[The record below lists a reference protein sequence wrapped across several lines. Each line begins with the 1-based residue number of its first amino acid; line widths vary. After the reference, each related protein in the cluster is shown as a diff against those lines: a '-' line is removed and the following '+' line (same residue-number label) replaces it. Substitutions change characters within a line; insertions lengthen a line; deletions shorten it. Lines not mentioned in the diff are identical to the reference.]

1 MRLRIAAFA
10 LLALAPLTLF
20 AFLPLRSSGKSL
32 QSKIDSAQHRVDR
45 AKNRESVLSGDV
57 AAASNRINSLQADIT
72 VLRRRQQLL
81 QRNLDVKRAELNHL
95 QDQLRVA
102 RARLAQLR
110 AKFAMS
116 RRVLSLRLS
125 EIYKSD
131 RPDVLT
137 VILNSNGFA
146 DLLERSEFI
155 DRIND
160 QDTRIIRTV
169 RIARDA
175 AQVASDRLA
184 RLESRQQTITTQ
196 VLIRRN
202 EVASVR
208 IRLVDKRH
216 QYARA
221 RTVKAAALEK
231 VRAQRQDA
239 QEDLDA
245 LQREQARIRGVLGG
259 GQQIDGPVRRG
270 SGQFIWPVNGPITSP
285 FCERRSWESC
295 HPGIDIG
302 VGSGT
307 AIHAAASGVVAM
319 AGPAGGYGNYTCI
332 QHGGGISTCYGH
344 QSSIQVSV
352 GQHVS
357 QGQVIGL
364 SGCTGLCFG
373 AHLHFEVRAN
383 GGVVNPMSYL

>member
-10 LLALAPLTLF
+10 LLALAPLLLF
-20 AFLPLRSSGKSL
+20 ALAPPGSSGKSL
-32 QSKIDSAQHRVDR
+32 QSKIDTAQQRVDHAQR
-45 AKNRESVLSGDV
+45 KEGVLSNEV
-57 AAASNRINSLQADIT
+57 AAASNRINSLQSGIT
-72 VLRRRQQLL
+72 VLRRRQDLL
-81 QRNLDVKRAELNHL
+81 QRNLDVKRAELNRL
-95 QDQLRVA
+95 QDELRVA

-116 RRVLSLRLS
+116 RRVLAVRLS

-155 DRIND
+155 ERIND
-160 QDTRIIRTV
+160 QDTRVIRSV

-175 AQVASDRLA
+175 AQSASDRLA
-184 RLESRQQTITTQ
+184 QLESRQQAITTQ

-208 IRLVDKRH
+208 IRLVDKRR

-221 RTVKAAALEK
+221 RTARAAALSK
-231 VRAQRQDA
+231 VRAEKHA
-239 QEDLDA
+239 AEEDLGA
-245 LQREQARIRGVLGG
+245 LQREQARIQGVLGG
-259 GQQIDGPVRRG
+259 GQAIDGPIRRG

-285 FCERRSWESC
+285 FCERRSWEAC

-307 AIHAAASGVVAM
+307 PIHAAASGVVAI
-319 AGPAGGYGNYTCI
+319 AGPTGGYGNYTCI

-344 QSSIQVSV
+344 QSSIQVSA

-373 AHLHFEVRAN
+373 AHLHFEVRVN
-383 GGVVNPMSYL
+383 GSVVNPLNYL

>member
-1 MRLRIAAFA
+1 MRFRIAAFA
-10 LLALAPLTLF
+10 LLALAPLVLF
-20 AFLPLRSSGKSL
+20 ASAPLGSSGRSL

-45 AKNRESVLSGDV
+45 ARNRESVLSTDV
-57 AAASNRINSLQADIT
+57 AAASNRINVLQNDIT

-81 QRNLDVKRAELNHL
+81 QRNLDVKRAELNRL

-102 RARLAQLR
+102 RARLAQLQAR
-110 AKFAMS
+110 FAMS
-116 RRVLSLRLS
+116 RRVLAVRLS
-125 EIYKSD
+125 EIYKAD
-131 RPDVLT
+131 RPDALT
-137 VILNSNGFA
+137 VVLNSKGFA

-155 DRIND
+155 ERIND

-184 RLESRQQTITTQ
+184 RLESRQQSITTQ

-208 IRLVDKRH
+208 IRLAARRH
-216 QYARA
+216 EYARA
-221 RTVKAAALEK
+221 RAAKAAALER
-231 VRAQRQDA
+231 VRAEKQDA
-239 QEDLDA
+239 QEDLSA
-245 LQREQARIRGVLGG
+245 LEREQARIRGVLGG
-259 GQQIDGPVRRG
+259 GQQIDGPIRRG

-383 GGVVNPMSYL
+383 GGVVNPLNYL

>member
-1 MRLRIAAFA
+1 MRFRIAAFA
-10 LLALAPLTLF
+10 LLALAPLVLF
-20 AFLPLRSSGKSL
+20 ASAPLGSSGRSL

-45 AKNRESVLSGDV
+45 ARNRESVLSTDV
-57 AAASNRINSLQADIT
+57 AAASNRINVLQNDIT

-81 QRNLDVKRAELNHL
+81 QRNLDVKRAELNRL

-102 RARLAQLR
+102 RARLAQLQAR
-110 AKFAMS
+110 FAMS
-116 RRVLSLRLS
+116 RRVLAVRLS
-125 EIYKSD
+125 EIYKAD
-131 RPDVLT
+131 RPDALT
-137 VILNSNGFA
+137 VVLNSKGFA

-155 DRIND
+155 ERIND
-160 QDTRIIRTV
+160 QDTRVIRSV

-175 AQVASDRLA
+175 AQSASDRLA
-184 RLESRQQTITTQ
+184 QLESHQQAITTQ

-208 IRLVDKRH
+208 IRLVDKRR

-221 RTVKAAALEK
+221 RTARAAALSK
-231 VRAQRQDA
+231 VRAEKHA
-239 QEDLDA
+239 AEEDLGA
-245 LQREQARIRGVLGG
+245 LQREQARIQGVLGG
-259 GQQIDGPVRRG
+259 GQAIDGPIRRG

-285 FCERRSWESC
+285 FCERRSWEAC

-307 AIHAAASGVVAM
+307 PIHAAASGVVAI
-319 AGPAGGYGNYTCI
+319 AGATGGYGNYTCI
-332 QHGGGISTCYGH
+332 QHGGGVSTCYGH
-344 QSSIQVSV
+344 QSSIQVSA

-373 AHLHFEVRAN
+373 AHLHFEVRVN
-383 GGVVNPMSYL
+383 GGVVDPLNYL

>member
-1 MRLRIAAFA
+1 MRFRIAAFA
-10 LLALAPLTLF
+10 LLALGPLVLF
-20 AFLPLRSSGKSL
+20 VSVPLGSSGRSL

-45 AKNRESVLSGDV
+45 ARSRESVLSTDV
-57 AAASNRINSLQADIT
+57 AAASNRINVLQNDIT
-72 VLRRRQQLL
+72 VLRRRQELL
-81 QRNLDVKRAELNHL
+81 QRNLDVKRAELNRL

-102 RARLAQLR
+102 RARLAQLQAR
-110 AKFAMS
+110 FAMS
-116 RRVLSLRLS
+116 RRVLAVRLT
-125 EIYKSD
+125 EMYKSD

-137 VILNSNGFA
+137 VVLNSNGFA

-155 DRIND
+155 ERIND
-160 QDTRIIRTV
+160 QDTRIIRAV

-184 RLESRQQTITTQ
+184 GLESRQQKITTQ

-208 IRLVDKRH
+208 IRLLAKRR

-221 RTVKAAALEK
+221 RAAKAAALEK
-231 VRAQRQDA
+231 VRAERQDA
-239 QEDLDA
+239 QEDLSA

-259 GQQIDGPVRRG
+259 GQQIDGPIRRG

-302 VGSGT
+302 AGSGT
-307 AIHAAASGVVAM
+307 PIHAAAAGVVAM

-373 AHLHFEVRAN
+373 PHLHFEVRVN
-383 GGVVNPMSYL
+383 GGVVNPLNYL

>member
-1 MRLRIAAFA
+1 MRFRIATFG
-10 LLALAPLTLF
+10 LLALAPLLLF
-20 AFLPLRSSGKSL
+20 AFLPLGSSGRSL
-32 QSKIDSAQHRVDR
+32 KSKIDSAQHRVDR
-45 AKNRESVLSGDV
+45 ASNRESVLSTDV
-57 AAASNRINSLQADIT
+57 AAASNRINVLQSDIT
-72 VLRRRQQLL
+72 VLRRRQELL
-81 QRNLDVKRAELNHL
+81 QRNLDVKRAQLNRL

-102 RARLAQLR
+102 RARLAQLQAR
-110 AKFAMS
+110 FATS
-116 RRVLSLRLS
+116 RRVLAVRLS
-125 EIYKSD
+125 EIYKAD

-137 VILNSNGFA
+137 VVLNSKGFA

-155 DRIND
+155 ERIND
-160 QDTRIIRTV
+160 QDTRIIRAV

-184 RLESRQQTITTQ
+184 RLESRQQAVTTQ

-208 IRLVDKRH
+208 IRLVAKRRE
-216 QYARA
+216 YARA
-221 RTVKAAALEK
+221 RAAKAAALDK
-231 VRAQRQDA
+231 VRAERQDA
-239 QEDLDA
+239 QEDLSA

-259 GQQIDGPVRRG
+259 GQQIDGPIRRG
-270 SGQFIWPVNGPITSP
+270 SGQFIWPVNGPITSS

-373 AHLHFEVRAN
+373 AHLHFEVRVN
-383 GGVVNPMSYL
+383 GGVVNPLNYL

>member
-10 LLALAPLTLF
+10 VLALAPLMLF
-20 AFLPLRSSGKSL
+20 AFIPLGSSGKSL
-32 QSKIDSAQHRVDR
+32 ESKIDSAQRRVDR
-45 AKNRESVLSGDV
+45 ARNRESVLSGDV
-57 AAASNRINSLQADIT
+57 AAASNRINALQADIT
-72 VLRRRQQLL
+72 VLRRRQELL
-81 QRNLDVKRAELNHL
+81 QRNLDVKRAQLNRL
-95 QDQLRVA
+95 QDQLRIA
-102 RARLAQLR
+102 RARLAELR
-110 AKFAMS
+110 ARFARS
-116 RRVLSLRLS
+116 RHVLGVRLT

-131 RPDVLT
+131 RPDILT

-155 DRIND
+155 ERINA
-160 QDTRIIRTV
+160 QDTRIIRAV

-208 IRLVDKRH
+208 IRLVDTRR

-221 RTVKAAALEK
+221 RAAKAATLEK
-231 VRAQRQDA
+231 VRAERHDA

-259 GQQIDGPVRRG
+259 GQQIDGPIRRG

-285 FCERRSWESC
+285 FCEQRSWESC

-344 QSSIQVSV
+344 QSSIQVGV

-373 AHLHFEVRAN
+373 AHLHFEVRVN
-383 GGVVNPMSYL
+383 GGVVNPLNYL

>member
-1 MRLRIAAFA
+1 MRFRIAAFA
-10 LLALAPLTLF
+10 LLALAPLVLF
-20 AFLPLRSSGKSL
+20 ASAPLGSSGRSL

-45 AKNRESVLSGDV
+45 ARNRESVLSTDV
-57 AAASNRINSLQADIT
+57 AAASNRINVLQNDIT

-81 QRNLDVKRAELNHL
+81 QRNLDVKRAELNRL

-102 RARLAQLR
+102 RARLAQLQAR
-110 AKFAMS
+110 FAMS
-116 RRVLSLRLS
+116 RRVLAVRLS
-125 EIYKSD
+125 EIYKAD
-131 RPDVLT
+131 RPDALT
-137 VILNSNGFA
+137 VVLNSKGFA

-155 DRIND
+155 ERIND

-184 RLESRQQTITTQ
+184 RLESRQQSITTQ

-208 IRLVDKRH
+208 IRLAARRH
-216 QYARA
+216 EYARA
-221 RTVKAAALEK
+221 RAAKAAALEK
-231 VRAQRQDA
+231 VRAEKQDA
-239 QEDLDA
+239 QEDLSA
-245 LQREQARIRGVLGG
+245 LEREQARIRGVLGG
-259 GQQIDGPVRRG
+259 GQQIDGPIRRG

-383 GGVVNPMSYL
+383 GGVVNPLNYL

>member
-1 MRLRIAAFA
+1 MRFRIAAFA
-10 LLALAPLTLF
+10 LLALAPLVLF
-20 AFLPLRSSGKSL
+20 ASAPLGSSGRSL

-45 AKNRESVLSGDV
+45 ASNRESVLSTDV
-57 AAASNRINSLQADIT
+57 AAASNRINVLQNDIT

-81 QRNLDVKRAELNHL
+81 QRNLDVKRAELNRL

-102 RARLAQLR
+102 RARLAQLQAR
-110 AKFAMS
+110 FAMS
-116 RRVLSLRLS
+116 RRVLAVRLS
-125 EIYKSD
+125 EIYKAD
-131 RPDVLT
+131 RPDALT
-137 VILNSNGFA
+137 VVLNSKGFA

-155 DRIND
+155 ERIND

-184 RLESRQQTITTQ
+184 RLESHQQSITTQ

-208 IRLVDKRH
+208 IRLAARRH
-216 QYARA
+216 EYARA
-221 RTVKAAALEK
+221 RAAKAAALEK
-231 VRAQRQDA
+231 VRAEKQDA
-239 QEDLDA
+239 QEDLSA
-245 LQREQARIRGVLGG
+245 LEREQARIRGVLGG
-259 GQQIDGPVRRG
+259 GQQIDGPIRRG

-352 GQHVS
+352 GQHVR

-383 GGVVNPMSYL
+383 GGVVNPLNYL

>member
-1 MRLRIAAFA
+1 MRFRIAAFA
-10 LLALAPLTLF
+10 LLALAPLVLF
-20 AFLPLRSSGKSL
+20 ASAPLRSSGRSL

-45 AKNRESVLSGDV
+45 VQNRESVLSTDV
-57 AAASNRINSLQADIT
+57 AAASNRINVLQNDIT

-81 QRNLDVKRAELNHL
+81 QRNLDVKRVELNRL

-102 RARLAQLR
+102 RARLAQLQAR
-110 AKFAMS
+110 FAMS
-116 RRVLSLRLS
+116 RRVLAVRLS
-125 EIYKSD
+125 EIYKAD
-131 RPDVLT
+131 RPDALT
-137 VILNSNGFA
+137 VVLNSKGFA

-155 DRIND
+155 ERIND

-175 AQVASDRLA
+175 AQVASDRLD
-184 RLESRQQTITTQ
+184 RLESRQQSITTQ

-202 EVASVR
+202 QVASVR
-208 IRLVDKRH
+208 IRLVARRH
-216 QYARA
+216 QYSRARA
-221 RTVKAAALEK
+221 AKAAALEK
-231 VRAQRQDA
+231 VRAEKQDA
-239 QEDLDA
+239 QEDLSA
-245 LQREQARIRGVLGG
+245 LEREQARIRGVLGG
-259 GQQIDGPVRRG
+259 GQQIDGPIRRG

-285 FCERRSWESC
+285 FCERRAWESC

-364 SGCTGLCFG
+364 TGCTGLCFG
-373 AHLHFEVRAN
+373 PHLHFEVRVN
-383 GGVVNPMSYL
+383 GGVVNPLNYL

>member
-1 MRLRIAAFA
+1 MRFRIAAFA
-10 LLALAPLTLF
+10 LLALAPLVLF
-20 AFLPLRSSGKSL
+20 ASAPLGSSGRSL

-45 AKNRESVLSGDV
+45 ARNRESVLSTDV
-57 AAASNRINSLQADIT
+57 AAASNRINVLQNDIT

-81 QRNLDVKRAELNHL
+81 QRNLDVKRAELNRL

-102 RARLAQLR
+102 RARLAQLQAR
-110 AKFAMS
+110 FAMS
-116 RRVLSLRLS
+116 RRVLAVRLS
-125 EIYKSD
+125 EIYKAD
-131 RPDVLT
+131 RPDALT
-137 VILNSNGFA
+137 VVLNSKGFA

-155 DRIND
+155 ERIND

-184 RLESRQQTITTQ
+184 RLESRQQSITTQ

-208 IRLVDKRH
+208 IRLAARRH
-216 QYARA
+216 EYARA
-221 RTVKAAALEK
+221 RAAKAAALEK
-231 VRAQRQDA
+231 VRADKQDA
-239 QEDLDA
+239 QEDLSA
-245 LQREQARIRGVLGG
+245 LEREQARIRGVLGG
-259 GQQIDGPVRRG
+259 GQQIDGPIRRG

-383 GGVVNPMSYL
+383 GGVVNPLNYL

>member
-1 MRLRIAAFA
+1 VLF
-10 LLALAPLTLF
+10 ALAP
-20 AFLPLRSSGKSL
+20 PSSSGRNL
-32 QSKIDSAQHRVDR
+32 QSKIDSAQQRVDR
-45 AKNRESVLSGDV
+45 ARNRESVLSGDV
-57 AAASNRINSLQADIT
+57 AAASSRINTLQADIT
-72 VLRRRQQLL
+72 VLRRRQELL
-81 QRNLDVKRAELNHL
+81 QRNLDVKRAQLNRL

-110 AKFAMS
+110 ARFAMS
-116 RRVLSLRLS
+116 RHVLAVRLT
-125 EIYKSD
+125 ELYKSD
-131 RPDVLT
+131 RPDILT

-155 DRIND
+155 ERIND
-160 QDTRIIRTV
+160 QDTRIIRAV

-184 RLESRQQTITTQ
+184 GLESRQQTITTQ

-208 IRLVDKRH
+208 IRLVGKRH
-216 QYARA
+216 EYARA
-221 RTVKAAALEK
+221 RAVKAAALER
-231 VRAQRQDA
+231 VRAERHDA

-259 GQQIDGPVRRG
+259 GQQIDGPIRRG

-302 VGSGT
+302 AGSGT
-307 AIHAAASGVVAM
+307 PIHAAAAGVVAM

-373 AHLHFEVRAN
+373 PHLH
-383 GGVVNPMSYL
+383 YL

>member
-1 MRLRIAAFA
+1 MRFRIAALA
-10 LLALAPLTLF
+10 VLALAPLVLF
-20 AFLPLRSSGKSL
+20 ALAPPSSSGRNL
-32 QSKIDSAQHRVDR
+32 QSKIDSAQQRVDR
-45 AKNRESVLSGDV
+45 ARNRESVLSGDV
-57 AAASNRINSLQADIT
+57 AAASSRINTLQADIT
-72 VLRRRQQLL
+72 VLRRRQELL
-81 QRNLDVKRAELNHL
+81 QRNLDVKPAQLNRL

-110 AKFAMS
+110 ARFAMS
-116 RRVLSLRLS
+116 RHVLAVRLT
-125 EIYKSD
+125 ELYKSD
-131 RPDVLT
+131 RPDILT

-155 DRIND
+155 ERIND
-160 QDTRIIRTV
+160 QDTRIIRAV

-184 RLESRQQTITTQ
+184 GLESRQQTITTQ

-208 IRLVDKRH
+208 IRLVGKRH
-216 QYARA
+216 EYARA
-221 RTVKAAALEK
+221 RAVKAAALER
-231 VRAQRQDA
+231 VRAERHDA

-259 GQQIDGPVRRG
+259 GQQIDGPIRRG
-270 SGQFIWPVNGPITSP
+270 SGQFIWPVNGAITSP

-307 AIHAAASGVVAM
+307 PIHAAASGVVAM

-373 AHLHFEVRAN
+373 AHLHFEVRVN
-383 GGVVNPMSYL
+383 GGVVNPLNYL

>member
-10 LLALAPLTLF
+10 VLALAPLMLF
-20 AFLPLRSSGKSL
+20 AFIPLGSSGKSL
-32 QSKIDSAQHRVDR
+32 ESKIDSAQRRVDR
-45 AKNRESVLSGDV
+45 ARNRESVLSGDV
-57 AAASNRINSLQADIT
+57 AAASNRINALQADIT
-72 VLRRRQQLL
+72 VLRRRQELL
-81 QRNLDVKRAELNHL
+81 QRNLDVKRAQLNRL
-95 QDQLRVA
+95 QDQLRIA
-102 RARLAQLR
+102 RARLAELR
-110 AKFAMS
+110 ARFARS
-116 RRVLSLRLS
+116 RHVLGVRLT

-131 RPDVLT
+131 RPDILT

-155 DRIND
+155 ERINA
-160 QDTRIIRTV
+160 QDTRIIRAV

-208 IRLVDKRH
+208 IRLVDTRR

-221 RTVKAAALEK
+221 RAAKAATLEK
-231 VRAQRQDA
+231 VRAERHDA

-259 GQQIDGPVRRG
+259 GQQIDGPIRRG

-344 QSSIQVSV
+344 QSSVQVGV

-373 AHLHFEVRAN
+373 AHLHFEVRVN
-383 GGVVNPMSYL
+383 GGVVNPLNYL

>member
-1 MRLRIAAFA
+1 MRFRIAAFA
-10 LLALAPLTLF
+10 LLALAPLVLF
-20 AFLPLRSSGKSL
+20 ASAPLGSSGRSL

-45 AKNRESVLSGDV
+45 ASNRESVLSTDV
-57 AAASNRINSLQADIT
+57 AAASNRINVLQNDIT

-81 QRNLDVKRAELNHL
+81 QRNLDVKRAELNRL

-102 RARLAQLR
+102 RARLAQLQAR
-110 AKFAMS
+110 FAMS
-116 RRVLSLRLS
+116 RRVLAVRLS
-125 EIYKSD
+125 EIYKAD
-131 RPDVLT
+131 RPDALT
-137 VILNSNGFA
+137 VVLNSKGFA

-155 DRIND
+155 ERIND

-184 RLESRQQTITTQ
+184 RLESRQQSITTQ

-208 IRLVDKRH
+208 IRLAARRH
-216 QYARA
+216 EYARA
-221 RTVKAAALEK
+221 RAAKAAALEK
-231 VRAQRQDA
+231 VRAEKQDA
-239 QEDLDA
+239 QEDLSA
-245 LQREQARIRGVLGG
+245 LEREQARIRGVLGG
-259 GQQIDGPVRRG
+259 GQQIDGPIRRG

-352 GQHVS
+352 GQHVR

-383 GGVVNPMSYL
+383 GGVVNPLNYL